1 MTVLLQFT
9 VLLCLA
15 FVMVTPLHV
24 PPKTFTRRALLSS
37 TSILP
42 ITIATLASADSGIQD
57 KTEYQSLIASRKI
70 MEKLLEDWQDLTVSC
85 LYADIPRDLLEQ
97 KNKEQLLKEASTFAL
112 FDKSASVQSCKE
124 SNSKIRQYLGIYKD
138 SGSALVGLDKKFK
151 RLKDVYVND
160 DDEERWFD
168 LVDEFN
174 VRLSKIDTLTYQ
186 TTLLSQTTVGY
197 DLNGDSK
204 IDGSYISNPDL
215 VSAKEDTQAALSIL
229 NSIIA
234 ILPSN

>member
-1 MTVLLQFT
+1 
-9 VLLCLA
+9 
-15 FVMVTPLHV
+15 
-24 PPKTFTRRALLSS
+24 
-37 TSILP
+37 
-42 ITIATLASADSGIQD
+42 
-57 KTEYQSLIASRKI
+57 
-70 MEKLLEDWQDLTVSC
+70 MEKLLDDWSDLTVSC

-97 KNKEQLLKEASTFAL
+97 KNKEQLLVQASTFAL
-112 FDKSASVQSCKE
+112 FDKSASVTSCKE
-124 SNSKIRQYLGIYKD
+124 SNSKIRQYMGIYKE

-204 IDGSYISNPDL
+204 IDGSYTSNPDL
-215 VSAKEDTQAALSIL
+215 VSAKEDIQFALGLL